1 MTKPLALGIDIG
13 GTNTTFGLVD
23 REGTLLYKGGI
34 STTAHE
40 KIEDYV
46 LALREGLQPAIA
58 LAGIDNIAGI
68 GAGAP
73 NGNYFTGEIAFAPN
87 LPWKGVI
94 PLAHLITE
102 AMGLKVTLTNDANAA
117 AIGEMMYG
125 RAKGMKD
132 FIQVTLGTGVGS
144 GFVANGQLIYGHDG
158 FAGELGHI
166 TVVRN
171 GRKCGCGRFG
181 CLETYASAT
190 GIVRSAEELLAG
202 TDDPTPLRTLQG
214 KVTARDIHLAANGG
228 DLFSLALF
236 EYTGMILG
244 EALAT
249 AVAITSP
256 EAIIF
261 FGGLASAGNLII
273 EPAKKHMEANLLP
286 IFQNKVG
293 LYQSALDGSNAA
305 ILGASA
311 LVW

>member
-1 MTKPLALGIDIG
+1 MTKSLAIGIDIG
-13 GTNTTFGLVD
+13 GTNTTFGLVN
-23 REGTLLYKGGI
+23 REGEILFKGGI
-34 STTAHE
+34 STPAYEH
-40 KIEDYV
+40 IADYIA
-46 LALREGLQPAIA
+46 ALMEGIMPAVA
-58 LAGIDNIAGI
+58 SAGIENIEGI
-68 GAGAP
+68 GVGAP

-87 LPWKGVI
+87 LPWKGII
-94 PLAHLITE
+94 PLAKLISE
-102 AMGLKVTLTNDANAA
+102 AMDLKVTLTNDAKAA
-117 AIGEMMYG
+117 AIGEMIYG
-125 RAKGMKD
+125 KAKGMEN
-132 FIQVTLGTGVGS
+132 FIQVTLGTGLGS

-158 FAGELGHI
+158 FAGELGHV
-166 TVVRN
+166 TAVRN

-202 TDDPTPLRTLQG
+202 TNDETPLRVLQG
-214 KVTARDIHLAANGG
+214 KLTARDIHLAAENG

-244 EALAT
+244 ETLAA

-261 FGGLASAGNLII
+261 FGGLANAGSFIL
-273 EPAKKHMEANLLP
+273 EPTQKHLEANLLP
-286 IFQNKVG
+286 IYQNKIK
-293 LYQSALDGSNAA
+293 LYQSALNGSNAA